1 MWYTYKTQRDMNQ
14 FLVLVE
20 VQVVDYSLYT
30 RQKMSKSIEN
40 KELKTQHCSGPQG
53 IYINILRIK
62 SHRKVFIPKNQDV
75 GLLC

>member
-30 RQKMSKSIEN
+30 RQKMSKSIESWN
-40 KELKTQHCSGPQG
+40 
-53 IYINILRIK
+53 
-62 SHRKVFIPKNQDV
+62 
-75 GLLC
+75 